1 MWPICLVLGLGLIS
15 SKCFAAKPNDFDE
28 EHLSVARNISNAR
41 YSFIAT
47 NATFEHIDGTWLFM
61 CMTRGVPGCEQY
73 CTNLP
78 HCIGYSEHPPTPV
91 STCYLFPKKP
101 SNDSVAI
108 CPAEGYFISLN
119 GTFPETI
126 NDLEPYVNGTDF
138 TNGFNAYVKIPGRCN
153 PNFVDKDGDNCQAY
167 ADENYCTINGDYG
180 KDWNLNEEFKDYA
193 VNGEDA
199 TVCPQCGCIGIDC
212 VWGIW
217 SEWGTCSKTCGN
229 GTKTRNR
236 TKLVVEDVTGACNG
250 TSMESDSC
258 NPIACPAI
266 DCVWG
271 IWSEWGACSKTCGEG
286 TKTRTRTKLVVEN
299 DIGVCNGQS
308 MESDSCNLRACP
320 GPTPT
325 VCKNILPKHRCRK
338 ILMNGKCGTPWS
350 NVKCCKT
357 CRAGCANIWKTK
369 KCMKLIPHCTRSSL
383 VRRKCQKACRK
394 CK

>member
-1 MWPICLVLGLGLIS
+1 MWPICLVLGLSLIS

-47 NATFEHIDGTWLFM
+47 NATFKHINGTSLFM
-61 CMTRGVPGCEQY
+61 CMTRGTPGCEQY

-108 CPAEGYFISLN
+108 CPAEGYFISIN
-119 GTFPETI
+119 GKFPETI
-126 NDLEPYVNGTDF
+126 NDLVPYVNDTDW
-138 TNGFNAYVKIPGRCN
+138 TNGGFGGHNAYVKIP
-153 PNFVDKDGDNCQAY
+153 A
-167 ADENYCTINGDYG
+167 
-180 KDWNLNEEFKDYA
+180 
-193 VNGEDA
+193 
-199 TVCPQCGCIGIDC
+199 IDC
-212 VWGIW
+212 VWDIW

-229 GTKTRNR
+229 GTKTRTR
-236 TKLVVEDVTGACNG
+236 TKLVVENDDGVCNG

-271 IWSEWGACSKTCGEG
+271 IWSEWGSCSTTCGDG